1 MKRNLV
7 LWLFGLLAIILCAS
21 PAAAQSTATV
31 QGTVLDTQS
40 AAVPGATVVVRNTAT
55 GVERMLVTDATGSFV
70 AAALPPGPYQV
81 EISLQGFQ
89 TQTREVT
96 LQVSQT
102 RELELQLG
110 VAAVAEQVSVT
121 AEAPVID
128 TATVSVGTVIN
139 QRTVQEIPLNG
150 RHFVD
155 LGLLIPGSVTPP
167 QNGFLT
173 APLRGQG
180 SFAFNTA
187 GNREDTVNFMVNG
200 INLNDMV
207 QNQITFQ
214 PSINTVQEFKVDNS
228 TFAAEYGRNSG
239 AIVNI
244 ATRSGTNQFSGEA
257 FEFYRND
264 RFDSRNAFNTPPAR
278 KSPFNRNQFGAALG
292 GPIVRNQTFFFVT
305 YEGLRQRQG
314 IDLNSGVLSAAERAA
329 VTDPISRQLL
339 QFIPESNATVNGAP
353 RFIGSATAPVN
364 IDQWTGDV
372 SHNVGI
378 NDVVH
383 GYYAFQRDLRG
394 EPTLQLNTIPGFG
407 DTRHSHRQIG
417 TVNETHVFSQ
427 RLVNEARF
435 GFNRINITFDPNM
448 KANPADL
455 GIRTGVN
462 APIGLPQ
469 ITINGPALNFGGP
482 QNFPQGRTD
491 TTFVV
496 SDTATLSAAR
506 HNIRF
511 GGELRRFRNVN
522 FTSDTGRFD
531 FPSVAAFQ
539 AGTGNN
545 FTVTLGDRA
554 SDIRVR
560 AYGLFVSDSYKLAQN
575 VTLDV
580 GVRLDSNQ
588 APKDTQDR
596 LVVFDAATGTLV
608 RVGSSSRPKVYD
620 NSNDVSPRLGI
631 IWDPTKDGRTAIRA
645 AYARTVDQPV
655 TNAVTPLA
663 ANPPL
668 ATPLTFTGNIRLDN
682 AQATALAGGLAPAS
696 ISPDFHGAHM
706 QTWNVNVE
714 RQIFASTSAMVGY
727 FGSKG
732 TDLRVPRNLNQ
743 FVNGVRPFPIVAASS
758 SILPGTSLGNI
769 TETVSLGESH
779 YKGLWVSAT
788 QRLSRGL
795 QFDASYTLSKSTD
808 TNSLSENVIRIQNSF
823 DILADLAPSDYDAR
837 HRFVINTIYQL
848 PFTGNA
854 LAEGWQIGG
863 IVQAQTGNPVNIVTN
878 VTTFNGVV
886 NTLRPD
892 LIGTLDVIGDRNQWF
907 PNSACDPRIAG
918 SCTGSSVFAI
928 PVSADG
934 TFHFGNLPR
943 NALYGPGFR
952 NVDLSITKNTPIGGT
967 RRVQLRIEVFNLFNT
982 ANLGQPVRILT
993 VPSTSFGTIT
1003 NTRFPT
1009 GDSGSARQVQ
1019 FAAKYLF

>member
-7 LWLFGLLAIILCAS
+7 LWLFGLTAIILCTS
-21 PAAAQSTATV
+21 PASAQSTATV

-55 GVERMLVTDATGSFV
+55 GVERTLVTAANGGFV
-70 AAALPPGPYQV
+70 AASLPPGPYQV

-89 TQTREVT
+89 TQTRDVT

-102 RELELQLG
+102 RELEIQLG

-292 GPIVRNQTFFFVT
+292 GPIVRNRTFFFLT

-339 QFIPESNATVNGAP
+339 QFIPEPNATVNGAP

-364 IDQWTGDV
+364 IDQWTGDM

-407 DTRHSHRQIG
+407 DTRQSHRQIG
-417 TVNETHVFSQ
+417 TVNETHVFTQ

-491 TTFVV
+491 TTYVF
-496 SDTATLSAAR
+496 SDTATFSAAR
-506 HNIRF
+506 HNMRF
-511 GGELRRFRNVN
+511 GGEWRRFRNVN

-539 AGTGNN
+539 TGTGNN

-554 SDIRVR
+554 SDIRVL

-575 VTLDV
+575 LTLDL
-580 GVRLDSNQ
+580 GVRLDSNR
-588 APKDTQDR
+588 APKDTHDR
-596 LVVFDAATGTLV
+596 LVVFDAATGSLV
-608 RVGSSSRPKVYD
+608 RVGSGARPKVYD
-620 NSNDVSPRLGI
+620 DSNDLSPRLGV
-631 IWDPTKDGRTAIRA
+631 IWDPTNDGRTAIRA

-732 TDLRVPRNLNQ
+732 NDLRVPRNLNQ
-743 FVNGVRPFPIVAASS
+743 FVNGVRPFPTVSASS
-758 SILPGTSLGNI
+758 AILPGTALGNI

-854 LAEGWQIGG
+854 FAEGWQIGG

-892 LIGTLDVIGDRNQWF
+892 LIGKLDVIGDRNQWF
-907 PNSACDPRIAG
+907 SNNACDPRIAG
-918 SCTGSSVFAI
+918 SCTASSVLAI
-928 PVSADG
+928 PVSPDG

-943 NALYGPGFR
+943 NAVYGPGFK
-952 NVDLSITKNTPIGGT
+952 NVDFSITKNTSIGGN

>member
-7 LWLFGLLAIILCAS
+7 LWLFGLTAIILSAS
-21 PAAAQSTATV
+21 PAGAQSTATV

-55 GVERMLVTDATGSFV
+55 GVERTLVTDATGSFV
-70 AAALPPGPYQV
+70 AASLPPGPYQV

-89 TQTREVT
+89 TQSREIT

-102 RELELQLG
+102 RALDIQLG

-200 INLNDMV
+200 INLNDMSN
-207 QNQITFQ
+207 NQITFQ

-278 KSPFNRNQFGAALG
+278 QSPFKRNQFGAALG
-292 GPIVRNQTFFFVT
+292 GPIARNRTFFFFS

-314 IDLNSGVLSAAERAA
+314 IDINSGVLSAAERAG

-339 QFIPESNATVNGAP
+339 PFIPEQNATVNGAP
-353 RFIGSATAPVN
+353 RFFGSATAPVN

-372 SHNVGI
+372 SHNAGV

-417 TVNETHVFSQ
+417 TLNETHVFSQ
-427 RLVNEARF
+427 RFVNEARF
-435 GFNRINITFDPNM
+435 GFNRINITFEPNM

-455 GIRTGVN
+455 GIRNGVTT
-462 APIGLPQ
+462 PIGLPQ

-491 TTFVV
+491 TTSVV

-511 GGELRRFRNVN
+511 GGEWRRFRNVN
-522 FTSDTGRFD
+522 FTNDTGRFD

-539 AGTGNN
+539 TGTGNN
-545 FTVTLGDRA
+545 FTVILGDRA
-554 SDIRVR
+554 SDIRVQ
-560 AYGLFVSDSYKLAQN
+560 AYGLFVSDSYKLAPN
-575 VTLDV
+575 LTLDA
-580 GVRLDSNQ
+580 GVRFDSNL
-588 APKDTQDR
+588 APKEPQNR
-596 LVVFDAATGTLV
+596 LVVFDAATGSLV
-608 RVGSSSRPKVYD
+608 RVGSSGRSTVYD
-620 NSNDVSPRLGI
+620 DSHDVSPRLGV
-631 IWDPTKDGRTAIRA
+631 IWDPTNDGRTAVRA
-645 AYARTVDQPV
+645 AYARTVDQPI
-655 TNAVTPLA
+655 TNAVNVLA
-663 ANPPL
+663 GNPPL

-682 AQATALAGGLAPAS
+682 AQATALAGGLAPLS
-696 ISPDFHGAHM
+696 ISPDFHGGHM

-732 TDLRVPRNLNQ
+732 SDLRVPRNLNQ
-743 FVNGVRPFPIVAASS
+743 FVNGVRPFPTVSASS
-758 SILPGTSLGNI
+758 AILPGTPLGNI

-808 TNSLSENVIRIQNSF
+808 TNSLSENTIRIQNSF
-823 DILADLAPSDYDAR
+823 NIIGDLAPSDYDAR

-848 PFTGNA
+848 PFTGSA
-854 LAEGWQIGG
+854 FAEGWQIGG
-863 IVQAQTGNPVNIVTN
+863 IVQAQTGNPVTIVTN

-892 LIGTLDVIGDRNQWF
+892 LIGKLDVIGDRNQWF
-907 PNSACDPRIAG
+907 ANNACDPRIAG
-918 SCTGSSVFAI
+918 SCTASSVLAI
-928 PVSADG
+928 PVSPDG

-943 NALYGPGFR
+943 NAVYGPGFK
-952 NVDLSITKNTPIGGT
+952 NVDLSVTKNTPIGGS
-967 RRVQLRIEVFNLFNT
+967 RRMQLRIEVFNLFNT